1 MPEQKVGL
9 TQLFAFGAG
18 VAVGAN
24 WPRASNIVG
33 YILQR
38 LGFEMTDLTLW
49 MWDPEKS
56 GLQRQEGARVGREK
70 AKKGAQGLRLRAG
83 SSSRKTRAK
92 SRKTKRSPG
101 IQSDAAGSR
110 AVRKNAT
117 NGQEPWIAP
126 VLVNGASRTNGSYV
140 NSRLILSEHPGS
152 QGARRKSKTA
162 TVDSKR
168 KNPATRRGG
177 KIRTLSSTVLAADAA
192 LN

>member
-1 MPEQKVGL
+1 MPERKVGL

-56 GLQRQEGARVGREK
+56 GLQTQEAAYVGGAK
-70 AKKGAQGLRLRAG
+70 AKKGAQGPPLRAG

-92 SRKTKRSPG
+92 SRKVKRSQA

-110 AVRKNAT
+110 AVRKNTT
-117 NGQEPWIAP
+117 NGREPWIAL
-126 VLVNGASRTNGSYV
+126 VGVNGSSRTNGSYV
-140 NSRLILSEHPGS
+140 NSRLVPSDHPGS
-152 QGARRKSKTA
+152 QGARTKSKTA
-162 TVDSKR
+162 AVESKR
-168 KNPATRRGG
+168 KNPARRGG